1 MKMKGIKW
9 IFLIFAILA
18 AASMMG
24 IGIELAEKSMIGT
37 ISCVIALIIIMG
49 FGFKTKKKMRENGE
63 L

>member
-9 IFLIFAILA
+9 IFLIFAVLS

-24 IGIELAEKSMIGT
+24 IGIAIAEKSMLGVMGSI
-37 ISCVIALIIIMG
+37 IALIFIMG
-49 FGFKTKKKMRENGE
+49 LGFKTKQRMRESGE

>member
-9 IFLIFAILA
+9 IFLIFAVLS

-24 IGIELAEKSMIGT
+24 IGIAIAEKSMIGVMSS
-37 ISCVIALIIIMG
+37 IIALIFIMG
-49 FGFKTKKKMRENGE
+49 LGFKTKRRMRESGE